1 MNIPNI
7 NKYALHYVFENLKI
21 TNNEKSLWL
30 EFGVYSGSTINYIS
44 KFTSNNIYG
53 FDSFEGLPENWLD
66 DNNNIILNKG
76 FFNRNGVLPDVNE
89 NVCLIK
95 GLFQNTLD
103 DFLNTHKDKKIS
115 FVHIDCDLYS
125 STKYV
130 LEKIYPYL
138 EDNCIIIFDELV
150 NVNNDTSNELKA
162 FNEFNLKYKINY
174 KWIGM
179 LGYPNMPN
187 PHHDNQSVAVYF
199 NYKEYI

>member
-21 TNNEKSLWL
+21 TNNENSLWL
-30 EFGVYSGSTINYIS
+30 EFGVYSGYTINYIS
-44 KFTSNNIYG
+44 KFTSNNVYG

-66 DNNNIILNKG
+66 DNNNIILNQW

-103 DFLNTHKDKKIS
+103 DFLNTYKDKKIS

-162 FNEFNLKYKINY
+162 FNEFILKYKINY
-174 KWIGM
+174 KWM
-179 LGYPNMPN
+179 
-187 PHHDNQSVAVYF
+187 
-199 NYKEYI
+199 EC